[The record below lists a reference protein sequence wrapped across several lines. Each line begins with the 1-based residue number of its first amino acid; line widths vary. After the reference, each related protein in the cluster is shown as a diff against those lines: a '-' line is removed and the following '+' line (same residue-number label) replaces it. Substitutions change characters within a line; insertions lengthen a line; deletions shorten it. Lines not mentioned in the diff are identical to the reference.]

1 MDTSPVN
8 SKNLWPTGKGR
19 IEDGTS
25 GRQKGFWD
33 RARQGRF
40 SWEDVKN
47 AWYLNTGNQPCG
59 KTQIRINGLF

>member
-1 MDTSPVN
+1 MWHLSIIKWMAY
-8 SKNLWPTGKGR
+8 SLGMKKRG
-19 IEDGTS
+19 GTS
-25 GRQKGFWD
+25 GRQKGFWEN
-33 RARQGRF
+33 ARHRRF